1 MCKGEGKAIL
11 VLLTTKTKFIKAK
24 AASCTFQ
31 IQCKQGALMNKE
43 QLLPQLLLSLN
54 NVETFQNHL
63 YTSYTAKDFTGHLR
77 I

>member
-43 QLLPQLLLSLN
+43 QLLP
-54 NVETFQNHL
+54 
-63 YTSYTAKDFTGHLR
+63 
-77 I
+77 